1 MKSDKLTISQTEK
14 IFKAILYVL
23 DKENIEYEQ
32 KYSELREQI
41 IRYTETEVIE
51 LLDVIEP
58 FYQAIKGNTNYDELD
73 KEDDIT
79 CSICGE
85 SFEES
90 LVNSVDYDDDV
101 CVKCEVNYIKA
112 KEKKEREIV

>member
-1 MKSDKLTISQTEK
+1 MRSDQLTNSHNEK

-23 DKENIEYEQ
+23 DNENIEYDL
-32 KYSELREQI
+32 KYGELREQI

-73 KEDDIT
+73 REDDIT

-90 LVNSVDYDDDV
+90 LVNIVDYDDDV
-101 CVKCEVNYIKA
+101 CVKCEENYINA